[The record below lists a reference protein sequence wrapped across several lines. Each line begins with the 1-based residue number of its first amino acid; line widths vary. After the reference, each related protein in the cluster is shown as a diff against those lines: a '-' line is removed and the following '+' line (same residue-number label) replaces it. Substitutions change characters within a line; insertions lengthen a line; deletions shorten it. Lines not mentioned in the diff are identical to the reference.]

1 MSSFQREESR
11 FAERCAPTPLVPLPK
26 GIVQGNVVHG
36 QQAIR
41 RRGPI
46 WSFQLGGGEMEL
58 SIVIRAGDRE
68 ATDSKRPNQIALT
81 PVNASDTP

>member
-1 MSSFQREESR
+1 MLPARGIPFCGMMCSNSVSSS
-11 FAERCAPTPLVPLPK
+11 AERH
-26 GIVQGNVVHG
+26 VQGNVVHG

-41 RRGPI
+41 RGGPI

-58 SIVIRAGDRE
+58 SMAIRAGDRE